1 MARTKTRPPSRFNP
15 LSRRTG
21 MALPVQRKHRYRPGQ
36 RALQE
41 IRRFQKST
49 ELLIRKLPFAR
60 LVSVEEKIEK
70 EKERKEKTRDTL
82 LDTLP
87 LSQEYCVLFSDFEG
101 IQWKIR
107 VFIIDDP

>member
-60 LVSVEEKIEK
+60 LVSHLEEEESKIESS
-70 EKERKEKTRDTL
+70 DTL
-82 LDTLP
+82 R
-87 LSQEYCVLFSDFEG
+87 LSIINCGLFKKLEG
-101 IQWKIR
+101 IH
-107 VFIIDDP
+107 V